1 MIEGIARVKI
11 SKQKFNFQDDLLTLR
26 DFLDSISKSSIPHF
40 KLSRDKITLTSGS
53 APGLDFIW

>member
-40 KLSRDKITLTSGS
+40 KLQGS
-53 APGLDFIW
+53 KVHSQYWNRYIGENK